1 MYIFIEKNYY
11 IITRLGTSFLDM
23 DRVLTRKLEDQTL
36 SKLIAKKLFLSMSLW
51 GGGGRVNVIIV

>member
-23 DRVLTRKLEDQTL
+23 DRILTRKLEDQTL
-36 SKLIAKKLFLSMSLW
+36 SKLIAKKFFLSMALW
-51 GGGGRVNVIIV
+51 GGGRVNVIIV